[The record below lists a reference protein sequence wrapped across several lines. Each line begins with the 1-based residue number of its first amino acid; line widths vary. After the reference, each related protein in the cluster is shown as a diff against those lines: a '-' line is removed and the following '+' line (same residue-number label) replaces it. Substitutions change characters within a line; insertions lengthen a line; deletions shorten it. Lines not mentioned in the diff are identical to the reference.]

1 MGARTLVGEGSGTKV
16 GLPAVEAVGLGSAD
30 LTLGKAAKFV
40 QIPDEGAETTYFGS
54 LCSFPHS
61 LPGGLCQVGCMI
73 LFVSFGTDK

>member
-16 GLPAVEAVGLGSAD
+16 GLGSAD
-30 LTLGKAAKFV
+30 VTLGKAAKFV